1 MAAFLAWTKR
11 VVGLAVTAAA
21 VVGWTVVILQD
32 TWLNNLE
39 NKLAAAKQES
49 MRASDNKRPAAR
61 QTEVETDKK
70 ALVTSKA
77 ALASLQSEIDA
88 AETELARLQTTLHR
102 QGQSSQAPAAT
113 YQTLTR
119 ARVRAG
125 PSINTNEVAV
135 VSAQQVL
142 EVSQP
147 LEGDTW
153 YKVRVSGYMFHKL
166 VQPMPEQ

>member
-1 MAAFLAWTKR
+1 MAAFLAWTKT
-11 VVGLAVTAAA
+11 VLGLAVTAAA

-32 TWLNNLE
+32 TWLDNLE
-39 NKLAAAKQES
+39 NKLATAQQES

-61 QTEVETDKK
+61 QTEVEADKK
-70 ALVTSKA
+70 ALVTSQT
-77 ALASLQSEIDA
+77 ALASLQSEIDT
-88 AETELARLQTTLHR
+88 AETELARLQTTLQR
-102 QGQSSQAPAAT
+102 QRQRSQAPAAT

-147 LEGDTW
+147 LEGSAW